1 MGDIGKILGMSS
13 AAGGVPDNGTPPD
26 ANSNMS
32 AAVMGFPSINL
43 GPSYGNDLPSQGGIT
58 GRMPQGDDVTITGDA
73 WKPKDRTFLGKLG
86 DALSLVGG
94 GGTPFKDKRDGE
106 NMRDAISNFAS
117 DPLTAIRHMAR
128 IPGHEKEAL
137 ALYEHYTD
145 NQRQQGNLDR
155 QNEIFDMKK
164 GELVNDRIA
173 SMMGAAN
180 PGSWSKMR
188 DLAQTYADKYH
199 VDITGLIPK
208 DYDADSI
215 EYIRQGAIKPKDQE
229 RIAQSDRRLDQGD
242 TRIAETGRHHVATE
256 GQAATNETG
265 RQSRHDNPV
274 ARPGA
279 AGRPEKWSEARPV
292 TTKNGILVPSKK
304 PGVYGLKRDGKI
316 YAYAKINDK
325 YVPLGE
331 VKE

>member
-13 AAGGVPDNGTPPD
+13 AAGEVPNNGTPPD

-43 GPSYGNDLPSQGGIT
+43 GSSNSQNVDTTHPMSNDDIVVS
-58 GRMPQGDDVTITGDA
+58 GDA

-86 DALSLVGG
+86 DALSLASG

-117 DPLTAIRHMAR
+117 DPLTAIRHMSR

-137 ALYEHYTD
+137 ALYEHYND

-155 QNEIFDMKK
+155 QNNIFDMKRD
-164 GELVNDRIA
+164 EMVWDRTA
-173 SMMGAAN
+173 SMMEAAD
-180 PGSWSKMR
+180 PGSWDAMR
-188 DLAQTYADKYH
+188 NLAIKRYGASAES
-199 VDITGLIPK
+199 LIPK

-215 EYIRQGAIKPKDQE
+215 KYIRQGAIKPKDQA
-229 RIAQSDRRLDQGD
+229 RIAQADQRIAQGD
-242 TRIAETGRHHVATE
+242 TRIAETGRHNAATE

-274 ARPGA
+274 ARPTAPSKNAPFMTKYGA
-279 AGRPEKWSEARPV
+279 M
-292 TTKNGILVPSKK
+292 VPSKDGMK
-304 PGVYGLKRDGKI
+304 GILKRGGKT
-316 YAYAKINDK
+316 YGYVKINDK
-325 YVPLGE
+325 WVPVGE
-331 VKE
+331 VNIK